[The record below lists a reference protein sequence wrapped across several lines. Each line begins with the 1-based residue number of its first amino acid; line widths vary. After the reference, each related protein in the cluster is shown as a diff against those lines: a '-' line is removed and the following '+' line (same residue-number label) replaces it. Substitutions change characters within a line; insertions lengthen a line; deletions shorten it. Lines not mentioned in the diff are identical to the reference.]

1 MKKILASIF
10 VLFALTFSAAYADD
24 MAANEEKVFEII
36 SQNRRN
42 RSPQVYCCNKCKS
55 IDPLLGSYISYV
67 EEDEFLRNID
77 KYINNAFD
85 KAQNDGQGYI
95 VKPTA

>member
-1 MKKILASIF
+1 MNGKYDWFKYYYNGEDGHSLMG
-10 VLFALTFSAAYADD
+10 YH
-24 MAANEEKVFEII
+24 EEVFEII

-42 RSPQVYCCNKCKS
+42 RSLQVYCCNKCKS

-95 VKPTA
+95 VKPTV